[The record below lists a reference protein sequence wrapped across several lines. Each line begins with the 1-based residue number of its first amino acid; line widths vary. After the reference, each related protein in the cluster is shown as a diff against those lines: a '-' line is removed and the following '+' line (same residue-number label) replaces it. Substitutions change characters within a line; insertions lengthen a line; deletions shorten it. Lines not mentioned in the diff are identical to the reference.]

1 MINKKLLSFDR
12 GALRYVGANVAFQ
25 WLGMLCNVIFVR
37 AIAQLV
43 GAAFAGSLTSAQ
55 LWQNLVLCLAT
66 VPMRFAFTMLASAMS
81 DQASKD
87 VKRTLRSSI
96 YAKLA
101 RLGPNYTETAAT
113 SEVVMLASEGV
124 EQIDTYFAKYL
135 PQLFY
140 SLLAPVTL
148 FVLLVGVHA
157 RSAIILLCCVP
168 LIPMSIVAVQKFA
181 KKLLANYWGEYTT
194 LGDSFLENIQ
204 GLTTLKIYQADGW
217 KHEQMNA
224 QAERFRRI
232 TMKVLTMQL
241 NSVTLMDLMAYGGA
255 GLGIISA
262 VAAFAAGRLTLTA
275 TLTIVLLAAD
285 FFLPLRLLGSYFHI
299 AMNGAASAEKIFKL
313 LAAEEPA
320 DGDRVPGENTTLKLE
335 HVTFGYE
342 KDRTI
347 LNDVSFTIP
356 QGRFVSLVGES
367 GCGKSTIFRMING
380 LLPPKAGTISVNGK
394 PITAREHYC
403 GYMPQ
408 KDMLFP
414 WRTIGENLALPLE
427 IQRGYTKAQQRDMI
441 DAALADVGLDGC
453 RDKRPDELS
462 GGMRQRAAFARTMLT
477 GSDLLL
483 LDEPF
488 SALDFLTRISMQE
501 WLLEQWQRHKKTILF
516 ITHDVEEAI
525 FLSSSVL
532 VVEKTPIHA
541 LREIPVPMSY
551 PRTRQDLIRPEVAA
565 LREQLVE
572 MLRKQVT
579 E

>member
-1 MINKKLLSFDR
+1 MSILRFDNVSYQYPGEDFGIIDGLSFS
-12 GALRYVGANVAFQ
+12 VEP
-25 WLGMLCNVIFVR
+25 
-37 AIAQLV
+37 
-43 GAAFAGSLTSAQ
+43 GSFH
-55 LWQNLVLCLAT
+55 C
-66 VPMRFAFTMLASAMS
+66 
-81 DQASKD
+81 
-87 VKRTLRSSI
+87 I
-96 YAKLA
+96 
-101 RLGPNYTETAAT
+101 
-113 SEVVMLASEGV
+113 
-124 EQIDTYFAKYL
+124 
-135 PQLFY
+135 
-140 SLLAPVTL
+140 
-148 FVLLVGVHA
+148 VGV
-157 RSAIILLCCVP
+157 
-168 LIPMSIVAVQKFA
+168 
-181 KKLLANYWGEYTT
+181 
-194 LGDSFLENIQ
+194 
-204 GLTTLKIYQADGW
+204 
-217 KHEQMNA
+217 
-224 QAERFRRI
+224 
-232 TMKVLTMQL
+232 
-241 NSVTLMDLMAYGGA
+241 
-255 GLGIISA
+255 
-262 VAAFAAGRLTLTA
+262 
-275 TLTIVLLAAD
+275 
-285 FFLPLRLLGSYFHI
+285 
-299 AMNGAASAEKIFKL
+299 
-313 LAAEEPA
+313 
-320 DGDRVPGENTTLKLE
+320 
-335 HVTFGYE
+335 
-342 KDRTI
+342 
-347 LNDVSFTIP
+347 
-356 QGRFVSLVGES
+356 S

-441 DAALADVGLDGC
+441 DAALTDVGLDGC

-541 LREIPVPMSY
+541 LREIPVPMTY

>member
-1 MINKKLLSFDR
+1 MSILRFDNVSYQYPGEDFDIIDGLSF
-12 GALRYVGANVAFQ
+12 
-25 WLGMLCNVIFVR
+25 FVEP
-37 AIAQLV
+37 
-43 GAAFAGSLTSAQ
+43 GSFH
-55 LWQNLVLCLAT
+55 C
-66 VPMRFAFTMLASAMS
+66 
-81 DQASKD
+81 
-87 VKRTLRSSI
+87 I
-96 YAKLA
+96 
-101 RLGPNYTETAAT
+101 
-113 SEVVMLASEGV
+113 
-124 EQIDTYFAKYL
+124 
-135 PQLFY
+135 
-140 SLLAPVTL
+140 
-148 FVLLVGVHA
+148 VGV
-157 RSAIILLCCVP
+157 
-168 LIPMSIVAVQKFA
+168 
-181 KKLLANYWGEYTT
+181 
-194 LGDSFLENIQ
+194 
-204 GLTTLKIYQADGW
+204 
-217 KHEQMNA
+217 
-224 QAERFRRI
+224 
-232 TMKVLTMQL
+232 
-241 NSVTLMDLMAYGGA
+241 
-255 GLGIISA
+255 
-262 VAAFAAGRLTLTA
+262 
-275 TLTIVLLAAD
+275 
-285 FFLPLRLLGSYFHI
+285 
-299 AMNGAASAEKIFKL
+299 
-313 LAAEEPA
+313 
-320 DGDRVPGENTTLKLE
+320 
-335 HVTFGYE
+335 
-342 KDRTI
+342 
-347 LNDVSFTIP
+347 
-356 QGRFVSLVGES
+356 S

>member
-1 MINKKLLSFDR
+1 MSILRFDNVSYQYPGEDFDIIDGLSFS
-12 GALRYVGANVAFQ
+12 VEP
-25 WLGMLCNVIFVR
+25 
-37 AIAQLV
+37 
-43 GAAFAGSLTSAQ
+43 GSFH
-55 LWQNLVLCLAT
+55 C
-66 VPMRFAFTMLASAMS
+66 
-81 DQASKD
+81 
-87 VKRTLRSSI
+87 I
-96 YAKLA
+96 
-101 RLGPNYTETAAT
+101 
-113 SEVVMLASEGV
+113 
-124 EQIDTYFAKYL
+124 
-135 PQLFY
+135 
-140 SLLAPVTL
+140 
-148 FVLLVGVHA
+148 VGV
-157 RSAIILLCCVP
+157 
-168 LIPMSIVAVQKFA
+168 
-181 KKLLANYWGEYTT
+181 
-194 LGDSFLENIQ
+194 
-204 GLTTLKIYQADGW
+204 
-217 KHEQMNA
+217 
-224 QAERFRRI
+224 
-232 TMKVLTMQL
+232 
-241 NSVTLMDLMAYGGA
+241 
-255 GLGIISA
+255 
-262 VAAFAAGRLTLTA
+262 
-275 TLTIVLLAAD
+275 
-285 FFLPLRLLGSYFHI
+285 
-299 AMNGAASAEKIFKL
+299 
-313 LAAEEPA
+313 
-320 DGDRVPGENTTLKLE
+320 
-335 HVTFGYE
+335 
-342 KDRTI
+342 
-347 LNDVSFTIP
+347 
-356 QGRFVSLVGES
+356 S

-427 IQRGYTKAQQRDMI
+427 IRRGYTKAQQRDMI